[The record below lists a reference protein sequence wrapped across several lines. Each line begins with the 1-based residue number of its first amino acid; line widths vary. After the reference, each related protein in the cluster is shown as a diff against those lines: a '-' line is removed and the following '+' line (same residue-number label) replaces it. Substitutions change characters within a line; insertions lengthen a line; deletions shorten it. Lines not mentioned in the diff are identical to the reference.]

1 MVEEGL
7 LEVTAPLGD
16 EGLADAG
23 PKNNE
28 FTIGIALAGRSSAN
42 PGISGMPTLK
52 GIKMA
57 A

>member
-7 LEVTAPLGD
+7 LEVTAQLGD

-23 PKNNE
+23 PKSNE

>member
-7 LEVTAPLGD
+7 LEVSAPLGD
-16 EGLADAG
+16 EGLADEG

-52 GIKMA
+52 GIKIA